1 MTQIEG
7 MQQQI
12 QALQQQIE
20 AQQIEAVEFRYR
32 VRVVEARIAAT
43 ASIVDKQQTQQQGR
57 SLSDDEQAARAA
69 KVRLPAFAMAEL
81 CR

>member
-1 MTQIEG
+1 MKNKNRSKK
-7 MQQQI
+7 I
-12 QALQQQIE
+12 QKFIQ
-20 AQQIEAVEFRYR
+20 
-32 VRVVEARIAAT
+32 
-43 ASIVDKQQTQQQGR
+43 QQTQQQGR